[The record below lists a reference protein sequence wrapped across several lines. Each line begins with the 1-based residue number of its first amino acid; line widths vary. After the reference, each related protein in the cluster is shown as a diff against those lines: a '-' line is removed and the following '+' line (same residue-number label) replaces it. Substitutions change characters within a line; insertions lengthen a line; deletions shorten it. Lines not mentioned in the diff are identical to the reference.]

1 MIYLVCF
8 FLSALCLLCS
18 ERLRSYNVSVSEYRN
33 HILSRVGLPLI
44 PKSKKLIDKLKMTR
58 ALSVLF
64 AAVGL
69 LIPSILAGLRDFS
82 IGTDID
88 LYGNVWFERAH
99 RAGFFQYLRWATTS
113 SIGMVYA
120 ILNYI
125 VGMFTKDPHVF
136 YFVLM
141 LTEFVLVYWAVT
153 RFRENISVPLAM
165 LIYYFLFYN
174 ITLNILRQSLA
185 LAIMT
190 AAVSCLARNKDKQFL
205 VLWLLAGLA
214 HSSALLMIV
223 LLPLKI
229 YSKQREKRFNTLVLF
244 CVTSLAMVAYSKILA
259 LLIHVGILSERY
271 AIYMGDIAAGGRMT
285 RSALFIVISLLI
297 VVAYPG
303 LQRYDKGMVF
313 LINIAMVASAL
324 TLILFFGNNQIIR
337 IAYYFDL
344 SLLFI
349 LPMLDHVISFELFGK
364 RAKWL
369 HIFVLLLLAA
379 YWFITV
385 VVQRSGETYPY
396 QMM

>member
-8 FLSALCLLCS
+8 FSSALFLLIS
-18 ERLRSYNVSVSEYRN
+18 EKLRGRN
-33 HILSRVGLPLI
+33 RPVLVYWNQILSRLGLNDFFGL
-44 PKSKKLIDKLKMTR
+44 SDKIS
-58 ALSVLF
+58 LSWIFAVLF
-64 AAVGL
+64 AALGL
-69 LIPSILAGLRDFS
+69 MIPSILAGLRDYS
-82 IGTDID
+82 IGTDIEV
-88 LYGNVWFERAH
+88 YGNIWFEFAH
-99 RAGFFQYLRWATTS
+99 NFDFFTYMRMAATS
-113 SIGMVYA
+113 SIGLVYA
-120 ILNYI
+120 VLNYI
-125 VGMFTKDPHVF
+125 VALVAKDAHVF
-136 YFVLM
+136 YFFLM
-141 LTEFVLVYWAVT
+141 LIELSLVYWAVT
-153 RFRENISVPLAM
+153 RFRDKISVPFAM

-190 AAVSCLARNKDKQFL
+190 AAISCLARNKNKQFL
-205 VLWLLAGLA
+205 VLWMLAVFA

-229 YSKQREKRFNTLVLF
+229 YSQQREKRFNTLVLF
-244 CVTSLAMVAYSKILA
+244 CVTSVAMVAYSEILA
-259 LLIHVGILSERY
+259 LLINVGILSERY

-303 LQRYDKGMVF
+303 LQRYDKGMIF
-313 LINIAMVASAL
+313 LVNIAMIASAL

-349 LPMLDHVISFELFGK
+349 LPMLNHMIFFELFGQ

-369 HIFVLLLLAA
+369 HIFVLLLLAI

-385 VVQRSGETYPY
+385 VVQRNGETYPY